1 MQDRRRIAILAEGC
15 FTPRDA
21 KTAVG
26 VLRYRPDEVVAVIDS
41 TRAGRTTGACAGV
54 GAETPIVADLDGAA
68 TRNPNA
74 LLIGIAPQGGELP
87 AAWRAMVCDALERGW
102 DVLSGLHVF
111 LEDDPG
117 LRDVARRGRATIH
130 DVRRPPAGRPVG
142 SGRAREVDAHVVLT
156 VGTDCNVGKMTAAL
170 EIERELLRRG
180 ERARFVATG
189 QTGILIAGRGVP
201 ADAVVSDFLAG
212 AIEREVLEAAG
223 GADVLLVEG
232 QGSLHHPGYSAVTLG
247 ILHGACPSSLV
258 LCHWAGRQGM
268 TVGGARDALPVP
280 TLEEAARAA
289 ETASEWGAPARV
301 IGLALNTLDLD
312 EKAALEACRDGAARL
327 GVPATDP
334 VRFGAASL
342 AEAVIEARAR
352 SRRAKD

>member
-1 MQDRRRIAILAEGC
+1 M
-15 FTPRDA
+15 
-21 KTAVG
+21 
-26 VLRYRPDEVVAVIDS
+26 
-41 TRAGRTTGACAGV
+41 
-54 GAETPIVADLDGAA
+54 
-68 TRNPNA
+68 
-74 LLIGIAPQGGELP
+74 
-87 AAWRAMVCDALERGW
+87 
-102 DVLSGLHVF
+102 
-111 LEDDPG
+111 
-117 LRDVARRGRATIH
+117 
-130 DVRRPPAGRPVG
+130 
-142 SGRAREVDAHVVLT
+142 
-156 VGTDCNVGKMTAAL
+156 
-170 EIERELLRRG
+170 
-180 ERARFVATG
+180 
-189 QTGILIAGRGVP
+189 
-201 ADAVVSDFLAG
+201 
-212 AIEREVLEAAG
+212 
-223 GADVLLVEG
+223 EG

-352 SRRAKD
+352 TRRAKD